1 MSVAT
6 PQVATN
12 MGMKDYGNAKTAP
25 GTGGVTKP
33 GSSALNSQGRGRPM
47 IAPEQLQ
54 QAQAAYR
61 SQSNRRAGGR

>member
-6 PQVATN
+6 PQIATN
-12 MGMKDYGNAKTAP
+12 KGMKDYGNAKTAP

-47 IAPEQLQ
+47 IAPQQLAE
-54 QAQAAYR
+54 AQAAYKT
-61 SQSNRRAGGR
+61 QSNVRKGGR

>member
-12 MGMKDYGNAKTAP
+12 PNMKDYGNAKTAP

-33 GSSALNSQGRGRPM
+33 GASALNSQGRGRPM
-47 IAPEQLQ
+47 IAPQQLQ
-54 QAQAAYR
+54 EAQAAFKT
-61 SQSNRRAGGR
+61 QSNRRAGGR